1 MHKKTLKIA
10 LIRKNYTPYGGA
22 EKYLELVSRELHS
35 QGHDI
40 HIFTADPWPDAPF
53 SIHRIG
59 VLRKPSFLSNVLFA
73 SRLRK
78 NMLNSRFDCVLSFER
93 TFLQDI
99 YRAGDGCHKE
109 WLKKRGA
116 IESSVKRFSFKLNP
130 HHRILLYLEKKCFEN
145 SKIIIAN
152 SNMVKQDIL
161 HHYPV
166 PEDKI
171 QVIHNGIDLNR
182 YRPAGKEQKEALK
195 RSLGVVD
202 IKDSR
207 IILFAGGDFRRKG
220 LSVLFKAFSLMDR
233 KDLKLIVAGRP
244 VNQRY
249 AEEAKKLGI
258 DKDII
263 FRGAEKKIEDLYAIS
278 DIFVLPTIYDPFSNA
293 VLEAM
298 ASGLP
303 VVTTSSNGASEL
315 IDNGKQG
322 FVIQDP
328 LDSGMLAEKISAAL
342 LNSEDMGRQA
352 HIKASGCSIEK
363 AVDKIIN
370 LISAKGG

>member
-1 MHKKTLKIA
+1 M
-10 LIRKNYTPYGGA
+10 
-22 EKYLELVSRELHS
+22 ELVSRELHS
-35 QGHDI
+35 QGHEI
-40 HIFTADPWPDAPF
+40 HIFTADQWPDAPF
-53 SIHRIG
+53 SIHRIS
-59 VLRKPSFLSNVLFA
+59 VLKKPSFCSNMLFA

-78 NMLNSRFDCVLSFER
+78 NLLNNRFDCVLSFER

-99 YRAGDGCHKE
+99 YRAGDGCHRE
-109 WLKKRGA
+109 WLKKRGT

-161 HHYPV
+161 NHYPV
-166 PEDKI
+166 REDKI
-171 QVIHNGIDLNR
+171 QVIHNGIDLER
-182 YRPAGKEQKEALK
+182 YRPVGKEKKEALK
-195 RSLGVVD
+195 RSLGGSD

-220 LSVLFKAFSLMDR
+220 LSTLFKAFSLMDR
-233 KDLKLIVAGRP
+233 KDLTLMVAGRP

-249 AEEAKKLGI
+249 AEEAKNLGI
-258 DKDII
+258 VKDII
-263 FRGAEKKIEDLYAIS
+263 FRGAEKKIEDLYAVS

-315 IDNGKQG
+315 IENGKQG

-328 LDSGMLAEKISAAL
+328 LDSEILAEKISATL
-342 LNSEDMGRQA
+342 LNSEDMGRLAQ
-352 HIKASGCSIEK
+352 IKASGFPIEK